1 MRRYYGGLAMLL
13 ALVPAITIAGPA
25 TSIASDPVSGDS
37 VPPADNALY
46 DTFDAVT
53 VNPVVGGV
61 EQQVTGFLDV
71 TATIDTSTFSVQ
83 SLESDE
89 HAPPATLNRNG
100 CSQSPPSYAGRTA
113 WIRFNPGGKGVL
125 KVRAVTSYDAVLMVR
140 EGTDRP
146 FGQTSLTNLDG
157 HSSDC
162 SNQNANPTGG
172 AEQVSTDPSTCVT
185 AGCFVVSPDFN
196 YFIQVG
202 GRCPEVSPGVTSP
215 STCDPPTGVPG
226 GSTQVQITFVPDDSD
241 GDGIG
246 DSVDACPSVPGP
258 ASAAG
263 CPDADGDGIKDAD
276 DSCPALAGVP
286 AAAPYNGCPAGPTPP
301 DPGNPPYVTIVG
313 PAGNLDTSNTTSVG
327 LTLNWPQGAQT
338 MRISNGDGVFT
349 APIRITSATYPW
361 TLRPLTS
368 SQSSASRDVKVVF
381 QGPGI
386 PDNAQDDSITLDTV
400 RPAGVG
406 GEFSAMARKGWHF
419 FVTGKDSGT
428 GVRRIQMLDRSRHVI
443 DTKTFCTTHC
453 SSTERVGLFSRSKKP
468 VFARVVD
475 LAGNQKVIRLQR
487 SLASCAFP
495 PYKVYRYNSTK
506 SRCFALGDT
515 CNPTPGVWDW
525 RHADIALACRK
536 VGDGHQ
542 VELR

>member
-1 MRRYYGGLAMLL
+1 
-13 ALVPAITIAGPA
+13 
-25 TSIASDPVSGDS
+25 
-37 VPPADNALY
+37 
-46 DTFDAVT
+46 
-53 VNPVVGGV
+53 
-61 EQQVTGFLDV
+61 
-71 TATIDTSTFSVQ
+71 
-83 SLESDE
+83 
-89 HAPPATLNRNG
+89 
-100 CSQSPPSYAGRTA
+100 
-113 WIRFNPGGKGVL
+113 
-125 KVRAVTSYDAVLMVR
+125 
-140 EGTDRP
+140 
-146 FGQTSLTNLDG
+146 
-157 HSSDC
+157 
-162 SNQNANPTGG
+162 
-172 AEQVSTDPSTCVT
+172 
-185 AGCFVVSPDFN
+185 VVSPDFN

-246 DSVDACPSVPGP
+246 DSVDACPAVAGP

-276 DSCPALAGVP
+276 DSCPTLAGVP

-313 PAGNLDTSNTTSVG
+313 PTGNLDTSNTTSVG
-327 LTLNWPQGAQT
+327 LRLNWPQGAQT

-419 FVTGKDSGT
+419 YVK
-428 GVRRIQMLDRSRHVI
+428 
-443 DTKTFCTTHC
+443 
-453 SSTERVGLFSRSKKP
+453 SKKP

-525 RHADIALACRK
+525 KHADIALACRK

-542 VELR
+542 VERR